1 MATVERLCGWMRK
14 KGPVKIGQA
23 CMYGD
28 WAVASEGFQNEAGRA
43 TLVLE
48 DRAGVKPV
56 EWAAWHQDT
65 PADLLQQLQKLT

>member
-1 MATVERLCGWMRK
+1 
-14 KGPVKIGQA
+14 
-23 CMYGD
+23 MYGD
-28 WAVASEGFQNEAGRA
+28 WAVASQGFQNEAGRA